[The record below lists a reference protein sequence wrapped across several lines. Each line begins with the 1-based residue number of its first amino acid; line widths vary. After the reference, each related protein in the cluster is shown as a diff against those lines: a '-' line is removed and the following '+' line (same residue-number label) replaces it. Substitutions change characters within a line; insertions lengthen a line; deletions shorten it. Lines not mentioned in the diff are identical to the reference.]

1 MIFFF
6 FGGIIKKKG
15 KEKNPSWLG
24 SSNTADC
31 QFCLM
36 MEHKWMLIS
45 KRIKPKTGGIFFK
58 RLELNT
64 WKILIKVKH

>member
-6 FGGIIKKKG
+6 GGVIKKG
-15 KEKNPSWLG
+15 KEKNSSWLA
-24 SSNTADC
+24 SSNTVDS

-45 KRIKPKTGGIFFK
+45 KRIKPKTGGIFLK

>member
-1 MIFFF
+1 MLEDIRLVHLIMSKFALVKTTFFFIHLKKMIFFF

-36 MEHKWMLIS
+36 MEHK
-45 KRIKPKTGGIFFK
+45 
-58 RLELNT
+58 
-64 WKILIKVKH
+64 